1 MRRRMNMNTKF
12 LLAFAA
18 VTSLVT
24 LYGRPMNKLPWLAN
38 ANDRFTFAA
47 QVNKAPVIDGK
58 LEKEFWDNVPKAKF
72 FQVKKA
78 QTNSVTKQTG
88 FQIAYDEKY
97 LYIGATMWE
106 SETSK
111 IKEGS
116 RVQDGWP
123 ITDRINFIFSHEYN
137 RKGTYQDSPYI
148 FLMFG
153 AGGIH
158 RGFYNELPGKVEK
171 PLKDESSEWV
181 TAYSKDNTRWY
192 IESRIPLKLLNL
204 TAPKKGDK
212 IFLNVRRDLMT
223 GPASEKQSCWNP
235 FASPALDAHSF
246 GTLYFAGQ
254 IGKSKGFDDRING
267 KPRHWFQSRYLKTLV
282 NKKGEY
288 ISAKQKYSNLAGWKE
303 AEDLI
308 NKFKTVFD
316 AEFKK
321 DPWTISDQFEDFLM
335 QWKHILN
342 KLENSAPATSF
353 KINTKNAKI
362 TSVKLNGI
370 EIREAKGAY
379 PFALVS
385 GVNAIEI
392 TAEATGAA
400 PGVKF
405 DLQNSPETAS
415 VFSAAAPG
423 SGDKAFKSASVKNGY
438 LWSGDLKKVVF
449 RQNLI
454 WSRDYGNHP
463 MAFLVPHVKV
473 WGVSP
478 GETMNFVHAVF
489 NPLANGK
496 CDYKLIIEIPEG
508 FTRID
513 DNGDA
518 PRYNHFFT
526 KKIKEEKI
534 TYKGKKYVRYTYDW
548 QVPAKLERNMSAYY
562 HLISFRHNG
571 YKFAK
576 GEKVDFRFRRIVN
589 NDTTDIVNVIKVAE
603 LPPINGRMLKK
614 ILFPQYDPFMGARV
628 SLEQIRLTTDDG
640 FKAGLNSYIV
650 GGDYRWTIGT
660 PYAARQAKIKS
671 YYNRKGAVNFTSAY
685 FNVPMWGA
693 GKQTYLHDFLLKH
706 PELKAKYYQN
716 TGAYVKD
723 FHNEFCP
730 VKVINKYR
738 KEFKEALKKDYQH
751 VAKTGLG
758 NYFFI
763 NDENYPESVKHNW
776 THSYCFCDDCKAGFR
791 AMFKIP
797 ATEKLDDDVIVTK
810 YAAQW
815 GQWWRR
821 MQKKHLLTIA
831 YEAIKEIGG
840 KLWYYHNTADHLTY
854 KESKGLYDMLSI
866 PLPGQTYPGGTHQA
880 AMDTAKQQ
888 GEKITGFHSTMGQ
901 YHTYWLGKAFYSSD
915 SFFYYPKEQKLVMVR
930 MAAITH
936 KGGLLESAAYCSAG
950 TFYYMGEAT
959 RLIAAY
965 EDLFHDGVRADNL
978 ATSDTFK
985 YPNLLVL
992 KKGDER
998 LVLIF
1003 NESQDKAMTGVL
1015 RNLKLKP
1022 GQKATVWESKQVYP
1036 NASNMRITVQPQ
1048 DVVAVHIK

>member
-1 MRRRMNMNTKF
+1 MQTAITIKKIML
-12 LLAFAA
+12 LLAS
-18 VTSLVT
+18 TSALVS
-24 LYGRPMNKLPWLAN
+24 LYGRPMDKLPWLAN
-38 ANDRFTFAA
+38 VNDRFTFAA

-58 LEKEFWDNVPKAKF
+58 LEKEVWGKVPRAKF

-78 QTNSVTKQTG
+78 QTDSVTKQTG
-88 FQIAYDEKY
+88 FQIAYDDKY

-106 SETSK
+106 SEPSK
-111 IKEGS
+111 ILEGS

-123 ITDRINFIFSHEYN
+123 ITDRINFIFSHKYE
-137 RKGTYQDSPYI
+137 RKGTYRDSPYF

-192 IESRIPLKLLNL
+192 IESRIPLKLLKL

-246 GTLYFAGQ
+246 GTLYFAGK
-254 IGKSKGFDDRING
+254 IDKSKKYEERING

-308 NKFKTVFD
+308 NKFKVVYD

-321 DPWTISDQFEDFLM
+321 YSWTISDQFTDLLM

-342 KLENSAPATSF
+342 KLENSAPATPL
-353 KINTKNAKI
+353 KINTRDAKI

-370 EIREAKGAY
+370 EINAAKGVY
-379 PFALVS
+379 PFAFTS

-392 TAEATGAA
+392 TAEAAGAA

-405 DLQNSPETAS
+405 DLQSSPETAA

-423 SGDKAFKSASVKNGY
+423 SADKTFKPVSVKNGY
-438 LWSGDLKKVVF
+438 LWSGNLKKIVF

-463 MAFLVPHVKV
+463 MAFLAPHVKV

-478 GETMNFVHAVF
+478 GETMNFIHSVF

-496 CDYKLIIEIPEG
+496 CDYKLIVEIPEG

-513 DNGDA
+513 DVGDA

-534 TYKGKKYVRYTYDW
+534 TYKGKKYIRYTYDW
-548 QVPAKLERNMSAYY
+548 QVPEKLVRNLSAYY
-562 HLISFRHNG
+562 HLISFRHDG

-589 NDTTDIVNVIKVAE
+589 GNTTDIVNVIKVAE

-614 ILFPQYDPFMGARV
+614 ILFPQYDPFLGARV
-628 SLEQIRLTTDDG
+628 SFDQIRLTTDDG

-650 GGDYRWTIGT
+650 GGDYTWWPGT
-660 PYAARQAKIKS
+660 PMGKRKTIERSFYK
-671 YYNRKGAVNFTSAY
+671 RKGAVNFTSAP

-693 GKQTYLHDFLLKH
+693 GLKTNLHDFVKKY
-706 PELKAKYYQN
+706 PEIRAKYYKE
-716 TGAYVKD
+716 TGPRVKN
-723 FHNEFCP
+723 FYNEFCP
-730 VKVINKYR
+730 TKVINKYR
-738 KEFKEALKKDYQH
+738 KEFKEALKKDYLY
-751 VAKTGLG
+751 AARTGLG

-763 NDENYPESVKHNW
+763 NDENYPEGSKRNW

-791 AMFKIP
+791 AMFQIP
-797 ATEKLDDDVIVTK
+797 ASEKLDDDVIVTK

-815 GQWWRR
+815 GKWWRR
-821 MQKKHLLTIA
+821 MMKKHLLTIA
-831 YEAIKEIGG
+831 SETIKEIGG
-840 KLWYYHNTADHLTY
+840 KVWYYHNTSDHQTY
-854 KESKGLYDMLSI
+854 VESKGLYDMLSI
-866 PLPGQTYPGGTHQA
+866 PIPGQTYPGGAHQA
-880 AMDTAKQQ
+880 SMDTAKRQ

-901 YHTYWLGKAFYSSD
+901 YHTYWHGKSFFSSD
-915 SFFYYPKEQKLVMVR
+915 SFFYYPKEQKLAMIR

-950 TFYYMGEAT
+950 TYYYMGEAT

-978 ATSDTFK
+978 AASDTFK

-1003 NESQDKAMTGVL
+1003 NEGYSKPVTGTL
-1015 RNLKLKP
+1015 KNLKLKP
-1022 GQKATVWESKQVYP
+1022 GQKAAIWESKQQV
-1036 NASNMRITVQPQ
+1036 SNPSHIKITVQPQ